1 MPTPRKGARAWDVR
15 APKSR
20 PMSEPTAYQMLWRCS
35 KCQTRD
41 LLALTQRFCPH
52 CGAAQDPEQRYFPPE
67 GQEVEVQ
74 GHRYVGADWPCGY
87 CEAAN
92 SAAAS
97 FCTHCGA
104 PREGHGEVRRVSDT
118 ASPPPA
124 PEAKR
129 IAATVQAQAQAAPSL
144 PPARRPWGRWLLA
157 GMAALLLGWLAL
169 YLFEREA
176 PATVVSQHWTRSV
189 AVEQYQTQSASDWC
203 EDLPADAYRVSRYQ
217 AQRGSREVED
227 GQSCHTVREDRG
239 DGSFIKREEC
249 TPRWRSEPVYA
260 ARCDYRVNRWQP
272 LRTETLS
279 GDSSLAAPQWPAP
292 ALVQGWASGS
302 TAALG
307 QQRLGPTRER
317 YVLLLR
323 GPRGQDWRCT
333 LPEADWA
340 RLSPGSSVQ
349 VKVRGT
355 GGVSCLEP
363 PSRP

>member
-15 APKSR
+15 APQSR
-20 PMSEPTAYQMLWRCS
+20 PMSEPIAYQMLWRCS

-67 GQEVEVQ
+67 GREVEVQ

-124 PEAKR
+124 PEAKQP
-129 IAATVQAQAQAAPSL
+129 AAAVPAQAAPSP

-169 YLFEREA
+169 YLFEREV

-189 AVEQYQTQSASDWC
+189 VVEQYQAQSASDWC
-203 EDLPADAYRVSRYQ
+203 EDLPADAYHVSRYQ

-239 DGSFIKREEC
+239 DGSFVKREEC
-249 TPRWRSEPVYA
+249 QTRWRSEPVYA
-260 ARCDYRVNRWQP
+260 ARCDYRIKRWQP
-272 LRTETLS
+272 LRSETWRGTLPQQE
-279 GDSSLAAPQWPAP
+279 PQWPAP
-292 ALVQGWASGS
+292 SLSQRWEPGS
-302 TAALG
+302 VAQLG
-307 QQRLGPTRER
+307 QQRLTPGRER
-317 YVLLLR
+317 YELQLQ
-323 GPRGQDWRCT
+323 GPDGQAWRCE
-333 LPEADWA
+333 LPQPEWA
-340 RLSPGSSVQ
+340 ALEPGSSLRLRL
-349 VKVRGT
+349 RGT
-355 GGVSCLEP
+355 GGVSCERP
-363 PSRP
+363 APS